1 MASTTVSE
9 THDWLSEDARKRV
22 QRRHA
27 ADRRMR
33 LYWLAAIGL
42 AIGLLAILIGPLVLS
57 GYTAFVQTKVAL
69 TGYVDPAQVAAADI
83 GGGHYHKLARH
94 TQDGQA
100 TCRERVCQY
109 RLNTVV
115 AGTF

>member
-33 LYWLAAIGL
+33 LYGLAAIGL
-42 AIGLLAILIGPLVLS
+42 AIALLAILIGSHVLT
-57 GYTAFVQTKVAL
+57 GDTALLQTKVPL
-69 TGYVDPAQVAAADI
+69 PVYVDPAQGEAEDKI
-83 GGGHYHKLARH
+83 GRAHVCTPGTKAH
-94 TQDGQA
+94 T
-100 TCRERVCQY
+100 V
-109 RLNTVV
+109 
-115 AGTF
+115 